1 MKESKE
7 VSKTVLEVVVCHSFF
22 FVVGFIFEIFF
33 DFEIFE
39 KSKMKGVWMIFM
51 ILWVCCQS
59 VPTIL
64 SSRASMRGFEMD
76 EVRSF
81 F

>member
-1 MKESKE
+1 M
-7 VSKTVLEVVVCHSFF
+7 
-22 FVVGFIFEIFF
+22 FEIFG

-51 ILWVCCQS
+51 ILCVCCQS

-76 EVRSF
+76 EVRFCFEERIVMFRRLFDLAF
-81 F
+81 FS